1 METNEDNKKVW
12 REIIVKSITIFKV
25 NLKNL
30 QVFIKKNDKDRKNIV
45 LFLLSRRIITNI
57 RAIAELAGVS
67 YKNNGTLLF
76 KLPVGLLLRN
86 CLTDSITGLYLIKQ
100 DNVTFEHIMEKLNH
114 DYARALFEELEV
126 YRDKLN
132 TYFDDGVLE
141 QIYTSFISD
150 TFYQYLDIN
159 EKQKEEGTLYERSV
173 WNVESQEEYMPK
185 GINGNTQMANM
196 ARTLSKD
203 KQFGDCAKSLYA
215 YYKYYS
221 QWEHFSEN
229 GIGDIL
235 ANFGEDNIKMSMT
248 FGHINTA
255 LDFMLNNTNKG

>member
-12 REIIVKSITIFKV
+12 REIIVKSITIFKAHL
-25 NLKNL
+25 NNL

-100 DNVTFEHIMEKLNH
+100 ENVAFEYIMEKLNH
-114 DYARALFEELEV
+114 DYTRALFEELEV
-126 YRDKLN
+126 YRDKLSTSFN
-132 TYFDDGVLE
+132 DGGLE
-141 QIYTSFISD
+141 QIYTSAISD
-150 TFYQYLDIN
+150 TFFQYLDIN
-159 EKQKEEGTLYERSV
+159 DKKKEDGTLYERSV

-196 ARTLSKD
+196 ARMLSKD
-203 KQFGDCAKSLYA
+203 IQYGDCAKSLYA
-215 YYKYYS
+215 YYKYFS

-229 GIGDIL
+229 GTGDIL

-255 LDFMLNNTNKG
+255 LNFMLNNTNKG

>member
-1 METNEDNKKVW
+1 METNEDNRKVW
-12 REIIVKSITIFKV
+12 REIIVKSITIFKAH
-25 NLKNL
+25 LKNL
-30 QVFIKKNDKDRKNIV
+30 QVFIKKSDKNRKNIV

-67 YKNNGTLLF
+67 YKNDGTLLF

-114 DYARALFEELEV
+114 DYTRALFEELEV
-126 YRDKLN
+126 YRDKLSTN
-132 TYFDDGVLE
+132 FDNGVLE
-141 QIYTSFISD
+141 QIYTSSISD

-159 EKQKEEGTLYERSV
+159 EKQKEEGTIYERSV

-203 KQFGDCAKSLYA
+203 IQFGDCAKSLYA

-229 GIGDIL
+229 GTGDIL

-248 FGHINTA
+248 FSHINTA
-255 LDFMLNNTNKG
+255 LDNILKHKNR

>member
-1 METNEDNKKVW
+1 MDINDNNKHVW
-12 REIIVKSITIFKV
+12 REIIIECISIYEKQKIV
-25 NLKNL
+25 LRN
-30 QVFIKKNDKDRKNIV
+30 FIKECEHTHKNNV
-45 LFLLSRRIITNI
+45 SFLLARRIISNI
-57 RAIAELAGVS
+57 RAIVELAGVS
-67 YKNNGTLLF
+67 YKNDGTLFL

-114 DYARALFEELEV
+114 DYTRALFEELEV
-126 YRDKLN
+126 YRDKLS
-132 TYFDDGVLE
+132 TKFDDGVLE
-141 QIYTSFISD
+141 QIYTLSISD

-159 EKQKEEGTLYERSV
+159 KKQKIEGTLYERSI

-196 ARTLSKD
+196 ARELSKD
-203 KQFGDCAKSLYA
+203 KYFGDCAKSLYA

-229 GIGDIL
+229 GTGDIL
-235 ANFGEDNIKMSMT
+235 ANFGEDNIKMAMS
-248 FGHINTA
+248 FRHINTA
-255 LDFMLNNTNKG
+255 LNFILNNKNDN